1 MTAVMP
7 LAAAD
12 KLSELRQKADA
23 LHAGGNND
31 SAMIVAR
38 EALDM
43 AHKSRNTTAIIGV
56 NSSMGVYLRTMGKTD
71 EALKHYNEAMKLCT
85 TAE

>member
-43 AHKSRNTTAIIGV
+43 AHKAATQQP
-56 NSSMGVYLRTMGKTD
+56 
-71 EALKHYNEAMKLCT
+71 
-85 TAE
+85 

>member
-1 MTAVMP
+1 MKAFRLILFLAAMMAVMP

-38 EALDM
+38 
-43 AHKSRNTTAIIGV
+43 
-56 NSSMGVYLRTMGKTD
+56 
-71 EALKHYNEAMKLCT
+71 
-85 TAE
+85 